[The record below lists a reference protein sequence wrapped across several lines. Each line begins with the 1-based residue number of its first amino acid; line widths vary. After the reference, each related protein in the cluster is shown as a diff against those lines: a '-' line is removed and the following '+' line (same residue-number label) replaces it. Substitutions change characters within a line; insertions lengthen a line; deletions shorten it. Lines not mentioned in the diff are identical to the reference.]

1 MQIFIKLMNPQQQKW
16 FYLLILSLVWGSS
29 FILMKKALI
38 GLTPLQVGALRMI
51 FTAIFLLSVAFPSL
65 KKIKKE
71 HYRYIVLT
79 ALAGTFVP
87 GFLFAFAITNID
99 SSIVSI
105 LNSLTPFYTLILG
118 ALIFGFTFK
127 RKQLFGIL
135 IGLVGTLILILK
147 GASLNPNQN
156 YWFAFLIIIGS
167 VGYALN
173 ANMIKKYLS
182 DVPALAIVTGN
193 FLLLLVPA
201 IIVLGFTDFFATL
214 DVKNET
220 LMESLGYLAI
230 LSIVGTGIAKTIYN
244 KLVHIS
250 DPVFSSSVAYLI
262 PLVAIFWGFL
272 DGEKLSGIQIF
283 AGAIILFGVYLVNK
297 NR

>member
-1 MQIFIKLMNPQQQKW
+1 MNNQQQKW
-16 FYLLILSLVWGSS
+16 LYLILLSLVWGSS

-38 GLTPLQVGALRMI
+38 GFTPIQVGALRII

-65 KKIKKE
+65 KKIQKK
-71 HYRYIVLT
+71 HYKHIAYT
-79 ALAGTFVP
+79 ALAGTFIP

-105 LNSLTPFYTLILG
+105 LNSLTPLYTLILG
-118 ALIFGFTFK
+118 TIIFGFGFK
-127 RKQLFGIL
+127 RSQLVGIL
-135 IGLVGTLILILK
+135 IGLVGTLILILN
-147 GASLNPNQN
+147 GAALNPNQN

-182 DVPALAIVTGN
+182 DVPALSIVTGN
-193 FLLLLVPA
+193 FLLLLIPG
-201 IIVLGFTDFFATL
+201 IIVLGCTDFFTTF
-214 DVKNET
+214 DVKNEV

-230 LSIVGTGIAKTIYN
+230 LSIVGTGVAKTIYN

-272 DGEKLSGIQIF
+272 DGEKLSTIQIF
-283 AGAIILFGVYLVNK
+283 SGVIILVGVYLVNK
-297 NR
+297 KR